1 MRAGP
6 HVMKNLVTIA
16 LGGILLAAGVCHAGD
31 PLPDQLKICVS
42 MRNDAER
49 LACFDHAVASIASGS
64 AANPPPTAENMFG
77 ATSAVAAAKKAP
89 AEPPREDLQ
98 QISGRVT
105 AMHVVT
111 EDKLL
116 VLTLDNGQVWRQQD
130 LDSHLTIDVDDSVT
144 IVRASLGT
152 FRITDKR
159 GHSARFKRVR

>member
-1 MRAGP
+1 
-6 HVMKNLVTIA
+6 MKNLYTITLAVTVLSA
-16 LGGILLAAGVCHAGD
+16 GNSWAAD
-31 PLPDQLKICVS
+31 PLPEPLKICVS

-49 LACFDHAVASIASGS
+49 LTCYDQAVASIRSGP
-64 AANPPPTAENMFG
+64 AAAPPPSAENMFG
-77 ATSAVAAAKKAP
+77 ATPAVASPKQAP
-89 AEPPREDLQ
+89 AESPREDLQ
-98 QISGRVT
+98 QITGRVT
-105 AMHVVT
+105 ATRVVT
-111 EDKLL
+111 DDKLL

>member
-1 MRAGP
+1 
-6 HVMKNLVTIA
+6 MKKLVTIA
-16 LGGILLAAGVCHAGD
+16 LGGTLLATGVCHAGD
-31 PLPDQLKICVS
+31 PLPEQLKICVS

-49 LACFDHAVASIASGS
+49 LACFDHAVASIASGNATS
-64 AANPPPTAENMFG
+64 PPPTAENMFG
-77 ATSAVAAAKKAP
+77 ATPAVASAKKAP
-89 AEPPREDLQ
+89 TEPQREDLQ
-98 QISGRVT
+98 QIIGRVT
-105 AMHVVT
+105 ATHVVT
-111 EDKLL
+111 DDKLL

>member
-1 MRAGP
+1 
-6 HVMKNLVTIA
+6 
-16 LGGILLAAGVCHAGD
+16 
-31 PLPDQLKICVS
+31 

-49 LACFDHAVASIASGS
+49 LTCYDHAVATIRSGS
-64 AANPPPTAENMFG
+64 TAAPPPSAENMFG
-77 ATSAVAAAKKAP
+77 ATPTVAPPKKA
-89 AEPPREDLQ
+89 AEEPPRQDLQ
-98 QISGRVT
+98 QITGRVT

-116 VLTLDNGQVWRQQD
+116 VLNLDNGQVWRQQD

-144 IVRASLGT
+144 IERASLGT

>member
-1 MRAGP
+1 MKSVVRYTLGAIWLAGS
-6 HVMKNLVTIA
+6 I
-16 LGGILLAAGVCHAGD
+16 CQAGD
-31 PLPDQLKICVS
+31 PLPEQLKICVS

-49 LACFDHAVASIASGS
+49 LTCFDHAVASIQSGS
-64 AANPPPTAENMFG
+64 AAAPPPSAENMFG
-77 ATSAVAAAKKAP
+77 ATPAVAPAKTAP
-89 AEPPREDLQ
+89 AQPPREELQ
-98 QISGRVT
+98 QITGRVT

-111 EDKLL
+111 EDKLI